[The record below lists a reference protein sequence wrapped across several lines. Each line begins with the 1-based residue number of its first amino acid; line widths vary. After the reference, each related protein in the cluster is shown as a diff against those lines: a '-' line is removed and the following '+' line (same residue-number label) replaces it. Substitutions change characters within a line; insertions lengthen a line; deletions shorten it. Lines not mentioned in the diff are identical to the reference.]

1 MFDLRDLTIDDLQPE
16 RQQDRPAE
24 LLHGAEETHLPRTGI
39 GGVHLKP
46 RRPLRRTH
54 PQAVAQL
61 NRGGVLGVLVH
72 RGQRQSGGIVFDHG
86 GQVPIHDGDEAC
98 AVALRRGS
106 PRGKLQEE
114 ENEGQSSRSNQV
126 LHSGIHPWSIT
137 LAVRAEGPPTRLA
150 REIELQWRTALW
162 FRSGV
167 GSASR
172 GMHFPI
178 RAVKPAY
185 RTLARKARYFT
196 VSNSWESGTPPRKE
210 ERTV

>member
-24 LLHGAEETHLPRTGI
+24 LLHGAEEAHLPRTGI

-106 PRGKLQEE
+106 PRGKLQEH
-114 ENEGQSSRSNQV
+114 ENEGQSSRSYQG

-137 LAVRAEGPPTRLA
+137 LAVRAEGPGPRRLSPAVSGSRSLSSSIFPTF
-150 REIELQWRTALW
+150 TAPNSKSCW
-162 FRSGV
+162 SWADTRRGAAEGTRDPSPTPSPRSWKTPA
-167 GSASR
+167 SA
-172 GMHFPI
+172 
-178 RAVKPAY
+178 PAP
-185 RTLARKARYFT
+185 
-196 VSNSWESGTPPRKE
+196 S
-210 ERTV
+210 